1 MTEALVVVG
10 IGGFGR
16 EVLDLVSAV
25 NAARTMPAFDLLG
38 SIDDHPSRTNLT
50 RLDALGTPYLGTVDD
65 WLASGRTARF
75 VVGIAHPEHRSAVD
89 ERMVRAGAVAAT
101 LVHPSATVGA
111 QVRLGE
117 GALVCAGARLT
128 TNIVLGRH
136 VHVHVNA
143 TVGHDSTLE
152 DFASVYPAGA
162 VSGSCHLGR
171 GTTVG
176 AHATVLQGLVVGQG
190 AFVGAGAVVTRDV
203 ADRVV
208 VKGSPAR

>member
-1 MTEALVVVG
+1 MVVG
-10 IGGFGR
+10 IGGLGR

-25 NAARTMPAFDLLG
+25 NASRTTPAFDLLG
-38 SIDDHPSRTNLT
+38 SIDDRPSRTNLT

-65 WLASGRTARF
+65 WVASGRNARF

-89 ERMVRAGAVAAT
+89 ERMLRGGAVAAT
-101 LVHPSATVGA
+101 LVHPSATLGA

-143 TVGHDSTLE
+143 TIGHDTTLE
-152 DFASVYPAGA
+152 DFVSVYPAGA

-171 GTTVG
+171 GATVG
-176 AHATVLQGLVVGQG
+176 AHATVLQGLTVGEL

-203 ADRVV
+203 DGRTV
-208 VKGSPAR
+208 VKGLPAR